1 MKSLLSVMRT
11 LAGLVIGGV
20 SLLVLLLVFRV
31 PLFLLILFMA
41 GSLIVWAVL
50 RSGSERVS
58 TPDGVEISRSDRKYI
73 KQNLRDARR
82 KLKQIRYF
90 QFRLRSFV
98 MWQKISHLYKL
109 ARQIIQIVEQQPHK
123 FHQARSFFSAYL
135 DSTLHVLD
143 KYTFLMSQPI
153 RNAEMKETLHK
164 TEQMLGD
171 ITAAL
176 EQELM
181 QVLSDDV
188 MNLDIELE
196 TLRKSIGTARGTE
209 VDMPYTSVS
218 GQDKVYTHE
227 ESKR

>member
-11 LAGLVIGGV
+11 LAGLVIGGI

-31 PLFLLILFMA
+31 PLFLLILFTA
-41 GSLIVWAVL
+41 GSLIVWAAA
-50 RSGSERVS
+50 RPSFGRVS
-58 TPDGVEISRSDRKYI
+58 IPDGVEISRSDRKYI

-90 QFRLRSFV
+90 QFRLRSFT

-109 ARQIIQIVEQQPHK
+109 ARQIIQVVEQQPHK

-164 TEQMLGD
+164 TEQMLND

-176 EQELM
+176 EQELL

-196 TLRKSIGTARGTE
+196 TLRKSIGTARGKTM
-209 VDMPYTSVS
+209 DMPYTPVS
-218 GQDKVYTHE
+218 EQEKVYEHE